1 MNQFRESLLSKALTL
16 LTTLVFLNMS
26 FFLAEVKLLKLEKDS
41 RFTKII
47 ALVVAGT
54 CFEEEKEAGGETA
67 EEETTAKKIDVLFG
81 YQNHSNN
88 QYVLLSDL
96 LELMSHQ
103 PHPSGGDQEIFT
115 PPPES

>member
-1 MNQFRESLLSKALTL
+1 MNQFRESLVSKALTL

-47 ALVVAGT
+47 ALVVSGT

-67 EEETTAKKIDVLFG
+67 EEETSAKKIDVLFG
-81 YQNHSNN
+81 YHNESNN
-88 QYVLLSDL
+88 QHVLLSNLLDL
-96 LELMSHQ
+96 LAHQ
-103 PHPSGGDQEIFT
+103 SHPSGGDREIFT
-115 PPPES
+115 PPPEA